1 MTRHS
6 LLRAAAAAALFLSA
20 CPGTPPATG
29 DCTPACGA
37 SYKCV
42 DGTCVLKA
50 QPGED
55 AGDIIIVPGADGGS
69 TSTISNPFDP
79 DNANKDT
86 DCDGLSDQE
95 EFSTVFPGNQR
106 TDPDKTDTD
115 GDGIPDG
122 VEMGKT
128 ASVGAA
134 CASFKPDADPT
145 TATSPVNAD
154 SDGDG
159 VKDGDED
166 KNHNGKVDP
175 GESDPMNPDTD
186 NDGLKDGLEISTG
199 TDPTDRDSD
208 KDGIP
213 DGAEDVNHDGKVDAT
228 ETDPRKADSDGDGC
242 LDGQEDKNWNHRLDP
257 GETNPL
263 LASDCGP
270 ALGKDSDCD
279 GLSDAEEALRGTN
292 PSKADTDGDGL
303 LDGMEVGVTTNP
315 DTANCKSFVADS
327 DPASRTDP
335 LRVDSDCDGVRDG
348 DEDKNK
354 NGKVDPGESDP
365 NKRDTDGDGLTDGV
379 ETGVAT
385 NPDATN
391 CPAVVLDADGGKSKS
406 DPTNPDSDG
415 DGIADG
421 AEDSNQNGRWDPGE
435 LNPLDGADGAGPAK
449 QACSAANMRQVNV
462 IESGNA
468 DLAVAVTADYTEY
481 VRPTVGGAEKAIMV
495 YSPTQKVVG
504 IAMLLSPTGSDVSA
518 DEAAGVGKLRGL
530 GTVSNQVAQTFTTW
544 DKFPGAHDLLDLSG
558 GQDLKTLANS
568 VAQAFLGSPS
578 ALLSGAAGVAG
589 PFKVEAEYVRRSGQR
604 TLAVIAIMPASAYN
618 NSKPFYLSDVG
629 GGSAL
634 AQFGDAHAAQ
644 CEVFKTAAVQ
654 MIDILWVVDNSGSMA
669 ASQNSVANAGQAMI
683 DQLQNSTLDWR
694 IAAVSAG
701 YYDPDYRSGP
711 SRLRAFTKDAATIKS
726 WFQTNGSDWFGVDG
740 YWYEGLLGSARDATK
755 DLLPAS
761 AASTMK
767 LRTGAT
773 LVVILLGDSD
783 DQTTDAA
790 ATYTSFFSNYDT
802 LGSKAQV
809 HAIACP
815 NNSQCSNEES
825 AIGAN
830 GKINTVVANLN
841 GVFGDIRSG
850 NTAGGSFTS
859 TIQAILNA
867 AAAGVSP
874 YSTQKPPIAST
885 IKVALDPASLASGST
900 CNANDL
906 PRDRT
911 NGFDFDG
918 LTQRILFFGSCRPT
932 VPNKDGAVSYRY
944 WIDLTA
950 NPNGNPDPCGQCTP
964 PFVCDRQQNKCVCP
978 ADCGVASPGSAY
990 YCDYNTCKWNCAPD
1004 CNGCGTNFVCNTT
1017 DPNAC
1022 KCDCNPSITCGVGFK
1037 FDTTTC
1043 GCVCDPPALHCGSA
1057 FTADAKLCACI
1068 CKPDCGGTCA
1078 AGLSCDQSA
1087 CECKQPPQ

>member
-1 MTRHS
+1 MTRHPS
-6 LLRAAAAAALFLSA
+6 RAVLAAALILSA

-29 DCTPACGA
+29 ECNPECGA
-37 SYKCV
+37 SYRCV
-42 DGTCVLKA
+42 DGKCVLKQ

-55 AGDIIIVPGADGGS
+55 AGDIIINPGTDAGS
-69 TSTISNPFDP
+69 TTTGIANPFDP
-79 DNANKDT
+79 NNANKDT

-95 EFSTVFPGNQR
+95 EFSTVFPGGLKS
-106 TDPDKTDTD
+106 DPDKPDSD
-115 GDGIPDG
+115 GDGVLDG

-128 ASVGAA
+128 ASVASS
-134 CASFKPDADPT
+134 CTSFKADADPAT
-145 TATSPVNAD
+145 TTSPVNAD
-154 SDGDG
+154 SDADG

-166 KNHNGKVDP
+166 QNHDGRVDS
-175 GESDPMNPDTD
+175 GESNPSTPDTD
-186 NDGLKDGLEISTG
+186 NDGLKDGLELSTG
-199 TDPTDRDSD
+199 TDPNDRDTD

-228 ETDPRKADSDGDGC
+228 ETDPRKADTDGDGC
-242 LDGQEDKNWNHRLDP
+242 LDGTEDKNWNHRLDT
-257 GETNPL
+257 GETDPL
-263 LASDCGP
+263 KATDCGP
-270 ALGKDSDCD
+270 SLGKDTDCD
-279 GLSDAEEALRGTN
+279 GLSDAEEAKLGSSSTN
-292 PSKADTDGDGL
+292 ADTDGDGL
-303 LDGMEVGVTTNP
+303 PDGLEVGVTTNP
-315 DTANCKSFVADS
+315 DPACKSFVPDS
-327 DPASRTDP
+327 DPATRTDP
-335 LRVDSDCDGVRDG
+335 LRVDTDCDGLKDG
-348 DEDKNK
+348 DEDKGH
-354 NGKVDPGESDP
+354 NGKVDSGETDP

-379 ETGVAT
+379 ETGVSA
-385 NPDATN
+385 NPDAAH
-391 CPAVVLDADGGKSKS
+391 CPNVVLDADTGKSKS
-406 DPTNPDSDG
+406 DPTNADSDG

-421 AEDSNQNGRWDPGE
+421 AEDSNQNGRWDTGE
-435 LNPLDGADGAGPAK
+435 LNPLDGGDGSGPAQ

-468 DLAVAVTADYTEY
+468 DLAVAVTSDYTEY
-481 VRPTVGGAEKAIMV
+481 VRPTVGGAEKAVMV

-504 IAMLLSPTGSDVSA
+504 IAMLLTPTGADASA
-518 DEAAGVGKLRGL
+518 DEAAGLAKLRSL

-544 DKFPGAHDLLDLSG
+544 DKFPGSHDMLDLSG
-558 GQDLKTLANS
+558 GQDLKTVANS
-568 VAQAFLGSPS
+568 IAQAFLGSPS
-578 ALLSGAAGVAG
+578 ALLTGNAGVSG
-589 PFKVEAEYVRRSGQR
+589 PFKVESEYVRRSGQR
-604 TLAVIAIMPASAYN
+604 TVAVIAIMPASAYN
-618 NSKPFYLSDVG
+618 NSKPFVLSDVG

-701 YYDPDYRSGP
+701 YYSSSYRTGPD
-711 SRLRAFTKDAATIKS
+711 RLRAFTKDVATIKS
-726 WFQTNGSDWFGVDG
+726 WFQTNGSDWLGTNG
-740 YWYEGLLGSARDATK
+740 NYIEGLLGSAREATK
-755 DLLPAS
+755 ALLPAT
-761 AASTMK
+761 AASTTK

-773 LVVILLGDSD
+773 LVVILLGDTD
-783 DQTTDAA
+783 DQTSDNAT
-790 ATYTSFFSNYDT
+790 TYTSFFNNYDT

-809 HAIACP
+809 HAIGCP
-815 NNSQCSNEES
+815 NSTRCSDEES
-825 AIGAN
+825 TVGN
-830 GKINTVVANLN
+830 PGKVNAVVASMG

-885 IKVALDPASLASGST
+885 IKVALDQDSLASGST
-900 CNANDL
+900 CNADDL

-918 LTQRILFFGSCRPT
+918 LTGRILFFGSCRPQ
-932 VPNKDGAVSYRY
+932 VPNKNGAVSYRY
-944 WIDLTA
+944 WIDLTS

-964 PFVCDRQQNKCVCP
+964 PFVCDRTVNKCVCP

-990 YCDYNTCKWNCAPD
+990 YCDYDTCKWTCAPD
-1004 CNGCGTNFVCNTT
+1004 CNGCGTNFVCNTAN
-1017 DPNAC
+1017 PSAC
-1022 KCDCNPSITCGVGFK
+1022 RCDCNPSITCGVGFK

-1043 GCVCDPPALHCGSA
+1043 GCVCDPPALKCGAA
-1057 FTADAKLCACI
+1057 FVADAKLCACI

>member
-1 MTRHS
+1 MTRLPTLVALTAT
-6 LLRAAAAAALFLSA
+6 LLLSA
-20 CPGTPPATG
+20 CPTTPPAG
-29 DCTPACGA
+29 ECNPACGA
-37 SYKCV
+37 SYKCE
-42 DGTCVLKA
+42 DGKCVLK
-50 QPGED
+50 QLPGED
-55 AGDIIIVPGADGGS
+55 AGDIVIGPGADAGGS
-69 TSTISNPFDP
+69 TGTIADPFDP
-79 DNANKDT
+79 DNATKDT

-95 EFSTVFPGNQR
+95 EFSTVFPGGLK
-106 TDPDKTDTD
+106 THPDKPDTD
-115 GDGIPDG
+115 GDGILDG

-128 ASVGAA
+128 VSVATN
-134 CASFKPDADPT
+134 CSSFKADQDPT

-159 VKDGDED
+159 VQDGVED
-166 KNHNGKVDP
+166 ANHNGKVDT
-175 GESDPMNPDTD
+175 GESDPSNPDTD
-186 NDGLKDGLEISTG
+186 NDGLKDGLELSSG
-199 TDPTDRDSD
+199 TAPTLRDTD
-208 KDGIP
+208 GDGIP
-213 DGAEDVNHDGKVDAT
+213 DGAEDLNHDGKVDT
-228 ETDPRKADSDGDGC
+228 GETDPRKADSDGDGC
-242 LDGQEDKNWNHRLDP
+242 LDGQEDKNWNHRVDS
-257 GETNPL
+257 GETDPL
-263 LASDCGP
+263 KASDCGP

-279 GLSDAEEALRGTN
+279 GLSDADETLRGTN

-303 LDGMEVGVTTNP
+303 LDGQEVGVTTNP

-335 LRVDSDCDGVRDG
+335 LRMDSDCDGLLDG
-348 DEDKNK
+348 AEDKSH
-354 NGKVDPGESDP
+354 NGKRDSGESDP

-379 ETGVAT
+379 ESGVGT
-385 NPDATN
+385 NPDPTN
-391 CPAVVLDADGGKSKS
+391 CPAVVLDADSGLSKS
-406 DPTNPDSDG
+406 DPTDPDADG

-421 AEDSNQNGRWDPGE
+421 AEDSNQNGRWDTGE
-435 LNPLDGADGAGPAK
+435 LNPLDGSDGAGPAK
-449 QACSAANMRQVNV
+449 QACAAANMRQVNV

-468 DLAVAVTADYTEY
+468 DLAVAVTADFTEY
-481 VRPTVGGAEKAIMV
+481 SRPVVGGVEKAVMV
-495 YSPTQKVVG
+495 YSPAQKVVG
-504 IAMLLSPTGSDVSA
+504 IAMLLNPTGANVSA
-518 DEAAGVGKLRGL
+518 DEQAGVAKLRNL
-530 GTVSNQVAQTFTTW
+530 GTVSNAVAQTFTTW
-544 DKFPGAHDLLDLSG
+544 DKFPGSHDMLDLSG
-558 GQDLKTLANS
+558 GQDLKTAANS
-568 VAQAFLGSPS
+568 IAQAFLGSPS
-578 ALLSGAAGVAG
+578 ALLNGNAGVFG
-589 PFKVEAEYVRRSGQR
+589 PFKVEAEYVRRSAQR
-604 TLAVIAIMPASAYN
+604 TIAVISIMPASAY
-618 NSKPFYLSDVG
+618 SGAKPFYLSDVG

-654 MIDILWVVDNSGSMA
+654 MIDILWVVDNSGSME

-701 YYDPDYRSGP
+701 YYSSSYRSGAH
-711 SRLRAFTKDAATIKS
+711 RLRTFTKDVATVRS
-726 WFQTNGSDWFGVDG
+726 WFQSNGSDWFGISG
-740 YWYEGLLGSARDATK
+740 NPTEGLLGSAREATK
-755 DLLPAS
+755 ALLPAT
-761 AASTMK
+761 ANSTTK

-783 DQTTDAA
+783 DQTSDNA
-790 ATYTSFFSNYDT
+790 ATYTSFFSNFDSM
-802 LGSKAQV
+802 GNKAQV

-815 NNSQCSNEES
+815 NGTLCSNEEDT
-825 AIGAN
+825 IGN
-830 GKINTVVANLN
+830 PGKINAVVANLG

-850 NTAGGSFTS
+850 NTVGGSFTS

-885 IKVALDPASLASGST
+885 IKVALDPASLAAGST

-918 LTQRILFFGSCRPT
+918 LTGRILFFGSCRPT

-944 WIDLTA
+944 WIDLTS

-964 PFVCDRQQNKCVCP
+964 PFVCDRTQNKCVCP
-978 ADCGVASPGSAY
+978 ADCGVASPGSSY
-990 YCDYNTCKWNCAPD
+990 YCDYDTCAWKCAPD

-1043 GCVCDPPALHCGSA
+1043 GCVCNPPALQCGAA
-1057 FTADAKLCACI
+1057 FNADAKLCACI
-1068 CKPDCGGTCA
+1068 CKPECGGTCA

-1087 CECKQPPQ
+1087 CECRQPPQ